1 MVNRE
6 LEAKARALAGIKG
19 YITNLA
25 AYRPIPTAL
34 SLTVTHGQPRL
45 AARTVSKLGRQSFP
59 S

>member
-25 AYRPIPTAL
+25 AYPD
-34 SLTVTHGQPRL
+34 G
-45 AARTVSKLGRQSFP
+45 TVSYGHSRTAPPCS
-59 S
+59 